1 MLVSDVCYSVICI
14 YKFFFR
20 FFSIV
25 GYYKISNTVPHAI
38 QEDLA
43 VYFRYRRVYLVIPNL
58 DLFLMEVTPTMSL
71 ITKQTTKEQVLQGLR
86 RKAAGAP

>member
-1 MLVSDVCYSVICI
+1 MVYHRIP
-14 YKFFFR
+14 K
-20 FFSIV
+20 IV
-25 GYYKISNTVPHAI
+25 PCVV

-71 ITKQTTKEQVLQGLR
+71 ITKQTTKKQVLQGLR